1 MVLPV
6 LLKVFYPNKGK
17 SDAVFMSGSLF
28 SIPLRLLYLQPS
40 GRAC

>member
-17 SDAVFMSGSLF
+17 SDAVFVSGPLF
-28 SIPLRLLYLQPS
+28 LIPLRLLYLQPS